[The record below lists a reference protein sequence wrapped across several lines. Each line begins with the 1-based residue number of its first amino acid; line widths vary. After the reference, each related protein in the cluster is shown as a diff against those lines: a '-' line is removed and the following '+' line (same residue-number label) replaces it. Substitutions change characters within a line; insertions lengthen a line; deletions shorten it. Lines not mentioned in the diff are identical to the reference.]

1 MKKTISILSLLWAV
15 GTMASTPQGHIMQP
29 DNFPSPQG
37 REAHVNI
44 RQRLVSTDAPVMKET
59 ERATHP
65 VKIKI
70 TRGKL
75 GRGIEIFYINETGF
89 YMLDDEEGFVYDETS
104 GICTADLPEGM
115 LDLIVVVHNMYVN
128 NEVGYFVKRGVSY
141 YFIDDVNVGADTPQL
156 TADANECTLLPL
168 SFVMADGQPLEFATK
183 HWNGTEMGP
192 ETGGNCIYGGA
203 SFTFYNSKY
212 NVEGPHYL
220 GSGIPT
226 YYTGLGLD
234 AADDNPMTYLIPT
247 CNKASDRWSFIIKL
261 NTMTEDMEWG
271 YIVASINP
279 SSSGVSVGKD
289 DYRKVGWNFPET
301 GFKGIEYNFGVGY
314 NDSGNIMESG
324 SMAETSKPLDVS
336 AAVVNGAKG
345 VDRLSLMTQA
355 KCALDIDYTD
365 PDWPEYFGILSPMS
379 NISPSAQYFHPA
391 SYMFTAKPW
400 TDDTKYRQ
408 YLPEYTWGSEY
419 SNYSGADLAMKFGG
433 STPFLTTSVW
443 RNEDHDSGATTGF
456 QLNTYVIDLAGTL
469 RTDWDKLQSEVY
481 FNGRLV
487 KDKDTSLEDFESS
500 WDVAAEGLGKMK
512 YVLTDTPDF
521 EIDGMQPVNVT
532 EISYDQ
538 SLPTWE
544 PPTVTSLLFKNS
556 DGKVTNRIETGKD
569 AVMEMYAGGV
579 KWLQYW
585 YFHPYAERYFSN
597 ATQIITDDVTPRIE
611 YAPYG
616 SDNWQSIETS
626 ENEAERNEAY
636 GNHYLVNLGG
646 VTAAS
651 GNGWYDLRI
660 TLTTPEGNSQ
670 IQTLSPAFHIADMAG
685 VETVTFGSDNAEIRY
700 FDLSGRQI
708 SNPASGQTVIKVDS
722 NGATKVRF

>member
-29 DNFPSPQG
+29 DNFPVAQRPGKTVS
-37 REAHVNI
+37 I
-44 RQRLVSTDAPVMKET
+44 RQRIAPTEVPVMKET

-65 VKIKI
+65 VKIKVI
-70 TRGKL
+70 KGKL
-75 GRGIEIFYINETGF
+75 GRGIEFSYINETG
-89 YMLDDEEGFVYDETS
+89 YHLIDDEGFDCDETT
-104 GICTADLPEGM
+104 GICTVVLPEGM
-115 LDLIVVVHNMYVN
+115 LDLIVGVHNMYVN
-128 NEVGYFVKRGVSY
+128 DEAGYFVNRGVSQF
-141 YFIDDVNVGADTPQL
+141 FIDDVNIGADTPML
-156 TADANECTLLPL
+156 TVDANECTMLPL
-168 SFVMADGQPLEFATK
+168 SFVMADGRPLEFATK

-203 SFTFYNSKY
+203 SYTFYNSKY
-212 NVEGPHYL
+212 NVQGPNHSR
-220 GSGIPT
+220 SGIPT
-226 YYTGLGLD
+226 YYNGLGLD

-261 NTMTEDMEWG
+261 NTMTENMEWG
-271 YIVASINP
+271 YIAAAINP
-279 SSSGVSVGKD
+279 SSPQVTVTRD
-289 DYRKVGWNFPET
+289 DYRKVEYNFGDT
-301 GFKGIEYNFGVGY
+301 DFKGIEYMFGIGF
-314 NDSGNIMESG
+314 NNSGNIMESG
-324 SMAETSKPLDVS
+324 SAAETRTPFDLS
-336 AAVVNGAKG
+336 AAVVNSAKG
-345 VDRLSLMTQA
+345 VDRLSLMTQT
-355 KCALDIDYTD
+355 KCALEIDNTD

-379 NISPSAQYFHPA
+379 DISSSARFFHPA
-391 SYMFTAKPW
+391 TNMFTAKPW

-419 SNYSGADLAMKFGG
+419 SNYSQPELDMNFGE

-443 RNEDHDSGATTGF
+443 RNEDYDSGATTGF
-456 QLNTYVIDLAGTL
+456 QLNTYVIDLAGAL
-469 RTDWDKLQSEVY
+469 RTEWDKLQSEVY

-500 WDVAAEGLGKMK
+500 WDVAAEELGKMK

-544 PPTVTSLLFKNS
+544 PPTVTSLLFKNGE
-556 DGKVTNRIETGKD
+556 GKVTNRLDTGKD
-569 AVMEMYAGGV
+569 AAIEMYAGGV

-597 ATQIITDDVTPRIE
+597 ATQIITDDVTPLVE

-685 VETVTFGSDNAEIRY
+685 VETVTFGSDNAKIRY

-708 SNPASGQTVIKVDS
+708 SNPTRGQIVIKVDS
-722 NGATKVRF
+722 NGAEKVRF